1 MTQARQHRIHRRE
14 EDEQASV
21 STLELFFDL
30 VFVFAL
36 TQVTAFMAED
46 ISARSVIQGVLIVVL
61 LWWAWTGYAWLANVV
76 SADETAIKVVM
87 LAAMAAMFLLALCIP
102 EAYDDGT
109 GGLDG
114 PLVLALCYLA
124 FRVMH
129 LLMFVVV
136 ARDDPVLRAQLA
148 RFTPSVF
155 GSSIVLLVAATTEG
169 TTQTWLWALALVV
182 DYVGTALG
190 GASGWRLPAPAHFAE
205 RHGLIMIVALGES
218 IVAIGVGVA
227 QLPITWPIIAAS
239 LLGLFLVQALWWA
252 YFDVSA
258 LLGEHALTREPAATR
273 PRLARNAYSFAHLP
287 LMIGIVLVALGLKKV
302 MEYVADTEHHDLDDP
317 LKGAALAALVLG
329 LVTYLV
335 AHVLFKRLVNHELS
349 TARLAAAVVLLVA
362 WVPLLDVP
370 ALGQLAV
377 VLLVV
382 VVALGVEAVIHRER
396 RREIRSELG
405 RH

>member
-1 MTQARQHRIHRRE
+1 VTQVRQPRIHRRG
-14 EDEQASV
+14 EDEEASV

-36 TQVTAFMAED
+36 TQVTAFMAQD
-46 ISARSVIQGVLIVVL
+46 ISARSVVQGVLIVVL

-76 SADETAIKVVM
+76 SAEEPAITVVM

-102 EAYDDGT
+102 EAYDDGA

-129 LLMFVVV
+129 LVMFVAV

-155 GSSIVLLVAATTEG
+155 GSSIVLLVAAATEG
-169 TTQTWLWALALVV
+169 PTQTWLWVLALVV

-190 GASGWRLPAPAHFAE
+190 GSSGWRLPAPGHFAE
-205 RHGLIMIVALGES
+205 RHGLIIIVALGES

-227 QLPITWPIIAAS
+227 QLPVTWPIIAAS
-239 LLGLFLVQALWWA
+239 LLALFLVQALWWA

-258 LLGEHALTREPAATR
+258 LLGEHALAREPAATR

-287 LMIGIVLVALGLKKV
+287 LMVGIVLVALGLKKV
-302 MEYVADTEHHDLDDP
+302 LEYVADTEHHDLSEP
-317 LKGAALAALVLG
+317 LKGAALGALVLG

-335 AHVLFKRLVNHELS
+335 AHVLFKHLVSHQLSPARLV
-349 TARLAAAVVLLVA
+349 AAVVQLVA
-362 WVPLLDVP
+362 WAPLREVP
-370 ALGQLAV
+370 ALGLLGVA
-377 VLLVV
+377 LLVV
-382 VVALGVEAVIHRER
+382 VVALGSEAVVHRER
-396 RREIRSELG
+396 RREIRSG
-405 RH
+405 RSGH